1 MSCPKPGGTA
11 CVIGAGISGL
21 TAIKHLLEYGI
32 SVVCYEQSENFGGL
46 WRYNDGDRQG
56 TWAFKPGPTADLTQP
71 GRNLEK
77 GEKLFANVWGYGAVM
92 RNTILNTSKE
102 FVAFSDFPMPA
113 EEPNF
118 MRNDR
123 FYCYIR
129 DYAEHFDLLRH
140 VQFGTAVKEVNLL
153 QSTYQSL
160 NPFLAANY
168 N

>member
-1 MSCPKPGGTA
+1 M
-11 CVIGAGISGL
+11 
-21 TAIKHLLEYGI
+21 LEYGI

-46 WRYNDGDRQG
+46 WRYNDGDRQ
-56 TWAFKPGPTADLTQP
+56 
-71 GRNLEK
+71 
-77 GEKLFANVWGYGAVM
+77 GYGAVM

-140 VQFGTAVKEVNLL
+140 VQFGTAVKETFHDFVDRRVLVVGLGNSGGDVACELARVAKQVNCRPTRVL
-153 QSTYQSL
+153 QNFKNFRRIQL
-160 NPFLAANY
+160 K
-168 N
+168 